1 MTAQGEQ
8 ICLSKKILQPHLH
21 SKKKKR
27 GSVGVFL
34 LEAAGKHEKF
44 SISEYSQGKKRT
56 RVKKKI
62 QSSPTKSY
70 LVQGAKFACK
80 GVTSLGLMPIP
91 SPL

>member
-8 ICLSKKILQPHLH
+8 ICLPKKILQPHLH
-21 SKKKKR
+21 SKKKE
-27 GSVGVFL
+27 VWWVFFL

-62 QSSPTKSY
+62 KSSPTKSY
-70 LVQGAKFACK
+70 LVQATKIACK

>member
-8 ICLSKKILQPHLH
+8 IYLPKKILQPHLH
-21 SKKKKR
+21 SKKKR
-27 GSVGVFL
+27 GLGFFL

-62 QSSPTKSY
+62 KSSPTKSY
-70 LVQGAKFACK
+70 LVQATKIAHK